1 VSSSLPGCRA
11 LADGKRN
18 STANRGSESFLGDLM
33 KALSILNEGSTCLHE
48 MYLKYDLGEMA
59 DWIQPCE
66 ESIVS
71 SRELAAPMIKSIR
84 KLLLSKSTTP
94 AQKLLWK
101 KAKDWEDIV
110 VKGMDHL
117 TSEMAE
123 PLIQKHIFNKT
134 AVAGFTQ
141 LVTKITTPLDLHA
154 ILLSDLTGMS
164 SESVKAHCLDRSR
177 WGKRIQ
183 QIMKVIDTE
192 GEVEKYLT
200 GEIDVK
206 RALEI
211 ENERTGLVKDVYLL
225 EKELDK
231 LRARSMDAKAAIKK
245 LDDEL
250 SKLNLNSN
258 PGSLVHPSAASSP
271 KVRSISTPAPVPTPV
286 STPAPP
292 TKKRR
297 ISKSD
302 KGSPGEFL
310 GEMPAVILRMIQYKM
325 VTSCD
330 SEVRDAMDIIVRERP
345 DLCTVSSFTT
355 TDFSVRRST
364 LHLLNWCLRIER
376 NSIRRS
382 QNRRARSR
390 DGKVTLSILVLST
403 FVFHPTRG

>member
-1 VSSSLPGCRA
+1 MSSSLPVCRA

-18 STANRGSESFLGDLM
+18 STANRGSKSFLGDLM

-66 ESIVS
+66 EFMVS

-110 VKGMDHL
+110 VTGMDHL
-117 TSEMAE
+117 ISEMAE
-123 PLIQKHIFNKT
+123 PLIQKHIFNTT

-141 LVTKITTPLDLHA
+141 LVTKITTPLHLHA

-183 QIMKVIDTE
+183 QIMKVIDKE

-211 ENERTGLVKDVYLL
+211 DYERTGLVEDVYLL
-225 EKELDK
+225 EKELDR

-250 SKLNLNSN
+250 STLNLNSK
-258 PGSLVHPSAASSP
+258 PASTVHPSVVSSLELRWNPTAAS
-271 KVRSISTPAPVPTPV
+271 VPTPV
-286 STPAPP
+286 STSAPP
-292 TKKRR
+292 KKKRR
-297 ISKSD
+297 ILQSD
-302 KGSPGEFL
+302 EGSPGEFE
-310 GEMPAVILRMIQYKM
+310 GEKPANVLRFIVFKM
-325 VTSCD
+325 VTSSD
-330 SEVRDAMDIIVRERP
+330 SEVRGAMEIVARERP
-345 DLCTVSSFTT
+345 DLCTVSASTT
-355 TDFSVRRST
+355 TDFFST
-364 LHLLNWCLRIER
+364 LM
-376 NSIRRS
+376 
-382 QNRRARSR
+382 A
-390 DGKVTLSILVLST
+390 
-403 FVFHPTRG
+403 